1 MDKLSAGRLAAL
13 AALVVL
19 GAIAANKIGLIPK
32 REGYMIFEDDDDVS
46 LE

>member
-1 MDKLSAGRLAAL
+1 MNKLSAGRLAAL
-13 AALVVL
+13 VALVVL